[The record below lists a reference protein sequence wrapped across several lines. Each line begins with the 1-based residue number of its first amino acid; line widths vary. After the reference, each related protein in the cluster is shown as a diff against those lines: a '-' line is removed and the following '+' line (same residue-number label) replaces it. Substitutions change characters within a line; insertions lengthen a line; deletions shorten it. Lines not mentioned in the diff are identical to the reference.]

1 MAGRSVWMG
10 AAALVLGMPIAGCQ
24 QFLPRDDTPVLP
36 PQLANLPDPGPSAQR
51 QDAEGYPML
60 GAYPATARPQV
71 SDEEV
76 AATQARF
83 RNAGRRANGAGTGAY
98 QRNVAELQ
106 AIAAQQQARA
116 AAAAAPVPAADDA
129 DASSRAQ

>member
-1 MAGRSVWMG
+1 MATRSVWMG
-10 AAALVLGMPIAGCQ
+10 AAALLLGLPIGGCQ
-24 QFLPRDDTPVLP
+24 QFLPRDDTPILP

-51 QDAEGYPML
+51 RDAQGFPML
-60 GAYPATARPQV
+60 GAYPATATAQV

-76 AATQARF
+76 AATQARY
-83 RNAGRRANGAGTGAY
+83 RNAGARRQGANAAAY

-106 AIAAQQQARA
+106 AIAAQQQARGA
-116 AAAAAPVPAADDA
+116 ALAAEPAADGA